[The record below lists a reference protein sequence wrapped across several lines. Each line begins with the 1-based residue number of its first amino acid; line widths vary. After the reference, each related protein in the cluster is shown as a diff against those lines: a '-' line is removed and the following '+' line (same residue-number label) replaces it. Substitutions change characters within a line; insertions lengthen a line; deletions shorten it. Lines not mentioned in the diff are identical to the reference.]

1 MGRHEPPELVFGLRD
16 ILFFA
21 AAVAAICLIAALVT
35 FAYLESQRPL
45 PVGAAAMT
53 AALEAHKT
61 KPGDG

>member
-1 MGRHEPPELVFGLRD
+1 MDRHEPPELVLRLRD

-45 PVGAAAMT
+45 RTGVAAIAAA
-53 AALEAHKT
+53 
-61 KPGDG
+61 PGSA